1 MTELAIHDPFQI
13 PHPDELENE
22 VYRPRWWY
30 AQQMRIAGASWR
42 EIAEALGYK
51 DQNSAQGAVKN
62 ARRDRSQ
69 DKETLEDIVDLE
81 LERLDMLQ
89 LICWR
94 TAQQGDLKAVQT
106 ILAIMQLRMR
116 FLGTE
121 KKPNESSGTT
131 NNTAIFIGGNEAEYT
146 EALRRVRE
154 RNKYVIETTTGD
166 GSDGQVHDTPGGQ
179 SVDPEKRDR

>member
-13 PHPDELENE
+13 PHPDEIENE

-42 EIAEALGYK
+42 EIAEALGYS

-62 ARRDRSQ
+62 ARRDRSK

-94 TAQQGDLKAVQT
+94 TAHAGDLKAVQT
-106 ILAIMQLRMR
+106 ILAIMQMRMR
-116 FLGTE
+116 LLGTE
-121 KKPNESSGTT
+121 KRPNSEQGTT
-131 NNTAIFIGGNEAEYT
+131 NNTAIFIGGGETEYL
-146 EALRRVRE
+146 EALKRVRE
-154 RNKYVIETTTGD
+154 RNKYQIVDAKTGD
-166 GSDGQVHDTPGGQ
+166 GHGKEQ
-179 SVDPEKRDR
+179 DPEAG